1 MRVFKQE
8 HKRSVLI
15 KKISA
20 GVDIPATISPNKRD
34 EFQRGPAGVNH
45 AVTRSQRKK
54 SKKKKKVCF
63 LKADCTVVVE

>member
-20 GVDIPATISPNKRD
+20 GVDSPETISPNKRD
-34 EFQRGPAGVNH
+34 KFQRGPAGVYYH
-45 AVTRSQRKK
+45 AATRSQRKK
-54 SKKKKKVCF
+54 SKKKKRKKKYAF
-63 LKADCTVVVE
+63 